1 MNMQTK
7 ERMKRLYKDIPLMAI
22 LLLLP
27 VILCGL
33 FGQWFIP
40 HDPTLMNPTMAL
52 RPPSWLVGEGWTHL
66 FGTDYLGRDV
76 FSRVIVGARAS
87 LVVSFVGVAI
97 AGIIGVLLGLI
108 SAFFGGWVDAIVV
121 MLIDIQR
128 SMPPILLALLLAA
141 AVGGGLTSIIV
152 VIAII
157 YWTNYAR
164 ILRGEVLSV
173 KQRDYVV
180 MAKVLGCPNS
190 RILREHILPNVIDS
204 AMIIAT
210 MQLGNAVMLEA
221 SLSFLGLGVQPP
233 QVAWGKM
240 IAESRL
246 YIATAWWLP
255 TFPGIAL
262 LITVLGANTF
272 GDWLRD
278 KLDPK
283 LRQI

>member
-1 MNMQTK
+1 
-7 ERMKRLYKDIPLMAI
+7 
-22 LLLLP
+22 
-27 VILCGL
+27 
-33 FGQWFIP
+33 
-40 HDPTLMNPTMAL
+40 
-52 RPPSWLVGEGWTHL
+52 
-66 FGTDYLGRDV
+66 
-76 FSRVIVGARAS
+76 
-87 LVVSFVGVAI
+87 
-97 AGIIGVLLGLI
+97 
-108 SAFFGGWVDAIVV
+108 
-121 MLIDIQR
+121 
-128 SMPPILLALLLAA
+128 
-141 AVGGGLTSIIV
+141 
-152 VIAII
+152 
-157 YWTNYAR
+157 
-164 ILRGEVLSV
+164 
-173 KQRDYVV
+173 
-180 MAKVLGCPNS
+180 
-190 RILREHILPNVIDS
+190 
-204 AMIIAT
+204 MIIAT

>member
-1 MNMQTK
+1 MNMQK
-7 ERMKRLYKDIPLMAI
+7 KGRVRRLIKDLPLAAI

-27 VILCGL
+27 VILCGVL
-33 FGQWFIP
+33 GQWMMP
-40 HDPTLMNPTMAL
+40 HDPTAMNPSMAL
-52 RPPSWLVGEGWTHL
+52 RPPSWLVGEGWTNL

-76 FSRVIVGARAS
+76 FSRVIAGARAS
-87 LVVSFVGVAI
+87 LVVSFVGVGI
-97 AGIIGVLLGLI
+97 AGMIGVLLGLV
-108 SAFFGGWVDAIVV
+108 SAFFGGWVDSLVV
-121 MLIDIQR
+121 MLIDTQR

-141 AVGGGLTSIIV
+141 AVGGGLSSIII

-164 ILRGEVLSV
+164 VIRGETLSV

-180 MAKVLGCPNS
+180 MAKVLGCPTT
-190 RILREHILPNVIDS
+190 RILRKHILPNVLDS
-204 AMIIAT
+204 AMVIAT

-233 QVAWGKM
+233 AVAWGKM